1 MSLISVIMPK
11 GGNGKSSLANA
22 VSRSLNAFYSTN
34 DPINSF
40 LYINHHPKVL
50 DKITDSIIAKDTVV
64 FDAGGFIDK
73 TISEV
78 IKKSDAVIIPVE
90 FSNSS
95 IMTLD
100 QIFNEISAM
109 NSNIFIVANKIE
121 KDKDFQAMREILNEM
136 GIKDERII
144 RIRKSRIFEAM
155 LEENKS
161 IEDFYNDSMS
171 RNRYKDGIF
180 NDYFKLLEVV
190 K

>member
-22 VSRSLNAFYSTN
+22 LSRSLNAFYSTN

-40 LYINHHPKVL
+40 LYLNHHPKVL
-50 DKITDSIIAKDTVV
+50 KQITDATIKNDCVV

-73 TISEV
+73 SITEV
-78 IKKSDAVIIPVE
+78 IKKSDVVIIPVE

-100 QIFNEISAM
+100 QIFNELEAM
-109 NSNIFIVANKIE
+109 NKNIYIVANKIE
-121 KDKDFQAMREILNEM
+121 KDKDFISMLEVLKDM
-136 GIKDERII
+136 GINEDRVI

-161 IEDFYNDSMS
+161 IEDFYNDAMN